1 MCRKSGRGGW
11 GQGSGRCAGGGRTGS
26 AAGRGRGRTGGG
38 GDAAVLAVAGTHG
51 ACVLQ
56 LLVAVHGALVAVA
69 VLLVAVHVVAV
80 HGALVAVAVLLV
92 LVAVLLLVAVVVL
105 VVLLVAVHVAA
116 VRLPAFLHSL
126 GVENVQVNRR
136 TVASSHARSLDE

>member
-1 MCRKSGRGGW
+1 MCRKSGCGGW
-11 GQGSGRCAGGGRTGS
+11 GQGSGRGAGGGRTGS
-26 AAGRGRGRTGGG
+26 AAGRGCGRTGSGR
-38 GDAAVLAVAGTHG
+38 DAAVLAVAGTHG

-56 LLVAVHGALVAVA
+56 LLVAVHGALVAVV
-69 VLLVAVHVVAV
+69 VLLVAVHVV
-80 HGALVAVAVLLV
+80 
-92 LVAVLLLVAVVVL
+92 
-105 VVLLVAVHVAA
+105 A